1 MSLEINKNLNIV
13 KQGIFD
19 AIELFK
25 IQYAKN
31 KNIIIDKNNT
41 IYVNNIEQILTRDE
55 SKNKYYLFGF
65 NFVLDNINNLRA
77 NICINPILYLL
88 SLQILFSKI
97 NNLKEL
103 NRFTKQF
110 EECNNYIKNY
120 YKMSSLSKAKVSL
133 DDIELRFNNLLTTDF
148 IKKVCEYAFEPCF
161 IQIQES
167 KQNNIYYSDLYELR
181 ATYVCGRKIID
192 EETDVFLWWN
202 GSITEER
209 LVKFLEFIGNRK
221 VVLICFHLK
230 SELLQFIKNNFI
242 NITVYIIP
250 ENRGDDICKITKCEI
265 YDGFSRL
272 EDYKTGK
279 LKKLIFSEGI
289 LKLKNILLDE
299 KDIHLDPKKREHQ
312 ERYYMLLGKTL
323 KIECTEDIMENV
335 RAIVSLIKSIS
346 LEGVFY
352 DIPTTL
358 KLLTFCTKNNAL
370 KKFLNALLRE
380 YLLLNE
386 INILDTEMFISQQ
399 NLKKTIDVKT
409 GNFVENKS
417 FTAISLYLN
426 TFGLLESNIE
436 VMKKVY

>member
-1 MSLEINKNLNIV
+1 MNLEINKNLNVV
-13 KQGIFD
+13 KKGIFD

-31 KNIIIDKNNT
+31 KNIIIDKDNT
-41 IYVNNIEQILTRDE
+41 LYVNNIEQILTRDE

-65 NFVLDNINNLRA
+65 NFVLDNINNIRA

-88 SLQILFSKI
+88 SLQIMFSKI
-97 NNLKEL
+97 NNLREL
-103 NRFTKQF
+103 NRFSKQF
-110 EECNNYIKNY
+110 EDCNKFIMSY
-120 YKMSSLSKAKVSL
+120 YKMSSLSKAHVSL
-133 DDIELRFNNLLTTDF
+133 EDVELRFNNLLTSDF
-148 IKKVCEYAFEPCF
+148 IKKVCELAFEPCF
-161 IQIQES
+161 VQIQES

-230 SELLQFIKNNFI
+230 SELLEFIKNNFV
-242 NITVYIIP
+242 NIAVYIIP
-250 ENRGDDICKITKCEI
+250 ETRGDDICTITKCEI

-272 EDYKTGK
+272 EDYKIGK
-279 LKKLIFSEGI
+279 VKKLIFAEGV
-289 LKLKNILLDE
+289 LKIKNNPIKKE
-299 KDIHLDPKKREHQ
+299 EIHLDLKKREHQ

-323 KIECTEDIMENV
+323 KVECTEDIMENV
-335 RAIVSLIKSIS
+335 RAMVSLVKAIS

-358 KLLTFCTKNNAL
+358 KLLTFYTKNNAF

-380 YLLLNE
+380 YLLLNDV
-386 INILDTEMFISQQ
+386 NVLDVERFVSQQ
-399 NLKKTIDVKT
+399 TLKTTIDVKT
-409 GNFVENKS
+409 GKFVEEKS
-417 FTAISLYLN
+417 FTALSLYLN
-426 TFGLLESNIE
+426 TFGLLESNTE
-436 VMKKVY
+436 VMRKVL